1 MTRKLGGK
9 HKHKH
14 SKHKHSKHK
23 HKQSKH
29 SKHKHKQSKHSKH
42 KHNAKKT
49 RRHKKMIGGGLQHI
63 LQIRNNLKQLVA
75 NPNLNKDARLTLLRN
90 IDYQL
95 SFCTDVQEIRSKID
109 QLLVITDV
117 GYNMTKYEE
126 YAKILIKLW
135 EQAQPSES
143 MTSKNTAVPPSK
155 QVVPPSKPAGFPT
168 AGLTGRYLPL
178 NRTPSS
184 LESVDMGLFDNFNTY
199 KTTSFAK
206 KQNFYTV
213 ETLSDGNCFYSA
225 YFRLAH
231 IFKSDANLNI
241 FNDCQLATI
250 KMDEHRWIQCFK
262 QNMFPSTLP
271 ETDTELI
278 SAFDEVF
285 DLLFQQSLESYLT
298 YKYSLEFYNSQP
310 ENVRKNFQKPQL
322 IYLLQQQKQN
332 GDFGVSDMNWIDP
345 LTTMLNH
352 HMEILININDNKK
365 KINPFFEEVIIPTPF
380 SNDPSKYNLNLDMDK
395 FKEGLSQLSTFTPFM
410 RLKNNIK
417 IAFIKGLHVKNI
429 GLKDKI
435 SQENTQYATSIE
447 ISIIKNYIDNIKI
460 RKNPDIISFITIS
473 SDNTNKLN
481 ENKSNPLFIFYFT
494 SLSGKGNQNHYKG
507 LYSKEAL
514 NIALAINDSKKNMP
528 ASNASNKSTYSGFD
542 LYESPSD

>member
-9 HKHKH
+9 HK
-14 SKHKHSKHK
+14 
-23 HKQSKH
+23 QSKH
-29 SKHKHKQSKHSKH
+29 KHSKH

-63 LQIRNNLKQLVA
+63 EQIRNNLKQLVT

-117 GYNMTKYEE
+117 GYNMTKYEA

-143 MTSKNTAVPPSK
+143 MTSKNTAVPLSK
-155 QVVPPSKPAGFPT
+155 QAVPPSKQTIFGIPT
-168 AGLTGRYLPL
+168 AAGLTGRYPLL

-199 KTTSFAK
+199 ETTPFTK
-206 KQNFYTV
+206 NKNFNTV

-298 YKYSLEFYNSQP
+298 YKYSLEFYNSQSVD
-310 ENVRKNFQKPQL
+310 VRRNFEKPQL
-322 IYLLQQQKQN
+322 INILQEQKQK

-345 LTTMLNH
+345 LTTMLNKE
-352 HMEILININDNKK
+352 MELLISINKN
-365 KINPFFEEVIIPTPF
+365 KINKFFEEVIIPTPF
-380 SNDPSKYNLNLDMDK
+380 SNDPSKYNLNLDMEK
-395 FKEGLSQLSTFTPFM
+395 FKKGLLQLSTFNPFM

-417 IAFIKGLHVKNI
+417 IAFIKGLHVKNNV
-429 GLKDKI
+429 LKDNI

-447 ISIIKNYIDNIKI
+447 IAIIKNYIDNIKI
-460 RKNPDIISFITIS
+460 TKNTDIISFITIS
-473 SDNTNKLN
+473 SHNTQELNK
-481 ENKSNPLFIFYFT
+481 NKSDPLFIFYFT

-507 LYSKEAL
+507 MYSQEAL
-514 NIALAINDSKKNMP
+514 DMALAINNSKKNMP
-528 ASNASNKSTYSGFD
+528 ASNASSESTYSGFD
-542 LYESPSD
+542 SSD